1 MKRKRRLSGVLL
13 IIAALIIMQLPVSEA
28 DAATSASD
36 FKMEGT
42 TLVKYRGTETDVSIP
57 NTVEVIAE
65 SAFDDNDDI
74 KRVVI
79 PDSVTTIE
87 SYAFWGCD
95 NLNTI
100 VLGRGLKEIGDYT
113 FTNCKGL
120 KEITI
125 PSSVDRIGIKA
136 FADCVNLTDITIPT
150 EVKLIHET
158 AFDGCYKLY
167 IHCEAG
173 SIAYEYSKEFYEK
186 QAEMPEYE
194 DVPNYEDSEEDT
206 NNTDTVSDST
216 TDATITPDTSTEGN
230 LLGSTWIVGNNAV
243 VFIDNTNP
251 KVLDGNESIG
261 GEEDGELTTDVLP
274 DSGQGTLPK
283 YTIVDGK
290 IVADQAYYKNQTLKQ
305 VVLPDGIEEIGQFA
319 FSRSSITGIEV
330 PQGVKDICYG
340 AFYHCDDLETVS
352 LPITIENVE
361 PKAFAYS
368 GWVEAFLENGTEDF
382 LISGNVLVA
391 YRGSEEKVVIPE
403 GVTVIAGEA
412 FMNQT
417 QIKSVTLPESLI
429 TVGEGAFEGCTS
441 LAELNVLSR
450 HLTQIKDRAFADC
463 SLQKVDLPSSVEAVG
478 LMAFDEDVSVTYEG
492 GETPVTTHEVSAERL
507 SNEDY
512 RPSIETETGS
522 EAEGLKKGKGGSVQV
537 TGIRNALATLEGAV
551 RDYTLSITAA
561 RDKEPMEAAYLRSY
575 QTELPANM
583 TVYDLQLTDSSEIPL
598 TKLGKQILTVTMPVP
613 AELSQED
620 VIVYTLDRNGQLE
633 KLECERVSLDGADA
647 VRFRTTHLSLFGICG
662 AGSGYRTE
670 NIIEVSTTIQSMSKG
685 PDATD
690 SSKVTNSY
698 LSYVKWGLGA
708 ILLLVGIVNLLN
720 VRSIRKKV

>member
-42 TLVKYRGTETDVSIP
+42 TLVKYRGTETDVSVP

-95 NLNTI
+95 NLNTV

-120 KEITI
+120 TQITI
-125 PSSVDRIGIKA
+125 PASVDRIGIKA

-173 SIAYEYSKEFYEK
+173 SIAYEYAQEFYEK

-194 DVPNYEDSEEDT
+194 DVPNYEDSGDVT
-206 NNTDTVSDST
+206 GDTDTVSDSAA
-216 TDATITPDTSTEGN
+216 DSATTPDTNTEDN

-243 VFIDNTNP
+243 VFIDNTNS
-251 KVLDGNESIG
+251 KVFDGNENIIG
-261 GEEDGELTTDVLP
+261 EANGEITTDVLP
-274 DSGQGTLPK
+274 ASAQGELPK

-290 IVADQAYYKNQTLKQ
+290 IVADQAYYKNQTLEQ
-305 VVLPDGIEEIGQFA
+305 VVLPEGIEEIGQFA
-319 FSRSSITGIEV
+319 FSRSSVTAIEI
-330 PQGVKDICYG
+330 PEGVTDICYG
-340 AFYHCDDLETVS
+340 AFYHCDALQTVS
-352 LPITIENVE
+352 LPDTIENVE

-368 GWVEAFLENGTEDF
+368 AWVEDFMQNGTEDF

-391 YRGSEEKVVIPE
+391 YRGGEANVVIPE
-403 GVTVIAGEA
+403 GVTVIAAEA

-417 QIKSVTLPESLI
+417 QIRSVTLPESLV

-441 LAELNVLSR
+441 LTELNVLSR
-450 HLTQIKDRAFADC
+450 YLSQIKDRAFADS
-463 SLQKVDLPSSVEAVG
+463 SLTEVDLPASVEAVG
-478 LMAFDEDVSVTYEG
+478 LMAFDADVSVTYEG

-507 SNEDY
+507 SNEAY
-512 RPSIETETGS
+512 RPVPEEAAADGTEDMGMT
-522 EAEGLKKGKGGSVQV
+522 GGSVQV
-537 TGIRNALATLEGAV
+537 TGIGNALATLEGAV
-551 RDYTLSITAA
+551 GNYTLSITAA
-561 RDKEPMEAAYLRSY
+561 GDKEPMERAYLRSY
-575 QTELPANM
+575 QTEMPENM

-598 TKLGKQILTVTMPVP
+598 TKLGRQILTVTLPVP
-613 AELSQED
+613 TELSQED
-620 VIVYTLDRNGQLE
+620 VVVYTLDRNGQLE
-633 KLECERVSLDGADA
+633 KPECERVSLDGVDA
-647 VRFRTTHLSLFGICG
+647 VRFQTTHLSLFGICG
-662 AGSGYRTE
+662 DGSGYRAE
-670 NIIEVSTTIQSMSKG
+670 QAIEVSTTIQSMSKG
-685 PDATD
+685 PDSTD
-690 SSKVTNSY
+690 GSTSGNSY
-698 LSYVKWGLGA
+698 TAYVKWGLGVV
-708 ILLLVGIVNLLN
+708 LLLVGIANLLN
-720 VRSIRKKV
+720 FRSIRKKA

>member
-65 SAFDDNDDI
+65 SAFDENADI
-74 KRVVI
+74 TRVVV
-79 PDSVTTIE
+79 PDSVTKIE

-95 NLNTI
+95 NLNTV

-173 SIAYEYSKEFYEK
+173 SIADEYARNFYEK
-186 QAEMPEYE
+186 QEEMPEYE
-194 DVPNYEDSEEDT
+194 DVPNYEDTGDDT
-206 NNTDTVSDST
+206 SDTVSDSI
-216 TDATITPDTSTEGN
+216 TDSTIIPDTSAGGN

-243 VFIDNTNP
+243 VFLDNTNST
-251 KVLDGNESIG
+251 VFSGNESG
-261 GEEDGELTTDVLP
+261 GAGESDGDLTADILP
-274 DSGQGTLPK
+274 NLEQGTLPK

-305 VVLPDGIEEIGQFA
+305 VVLPEGIEEIGQFA

-340 AFYHCDDLETVS
+340 AFYHCDDLQTVS
-352 LPITIENVE
+352 LPDTIENVE
-361 PKAFAYS
+361 PKAFSCSA
-368 GWVEAFLENGTEDF
+368 WVEAFMENGTEDF

-391 YRGSEEKVVIPE
+391 YRGADEKVVIPE
-403 GVTVIAGEA
+403 NVTVIAGEA

-417 QIKSVTLPESLI
+417 RVKSVTLPESLI

-450 HLTQIKDRAFADC
+450 HLSEIKDRAFADC
-463 SLQKVDLPSSVEAVG
+463 SLKEVDLPSSVETVG
-478 LMAFDEDVSVTYEG
+478 LRAFDEDVSVTYEG
-492 GETPVTTHEVSAERL
+492 GEIPVTTYEVSAQRL

-512 RPSIETETGS
+512 RPTIETVEETDDVKNS
-522 EAEGLKKGKGGSVQV
+522 AGGGVQV
-537 TGIRNALATLEGAV
+537 TGIKNALATLEGAV
-551 RDYTLSITAA
+551 RDYTLSITVA
-561 RDKEPMEAAYLRSY
+561 RNKEPMEAAYLRSY
-575 QTELPANM
+575 QTELPGNM
-583 TVYDLQLTDSSEIPL
+583 TVYDLQLTDRTEIPL
-598 TKLGKQILTVTMPVP
+598 TKLGRQLLTVTLPVP
-613 AELSQED
+613 TELSQED

-633 KLECERVSLDGADA
+633 MLECERVSLDGVDA
-647 VRFRTTHLSLFGICG
+647 VRFQTTHLSLFGICG
-662 AGSGYRTE
+662 AGGGNRTE
-670 NIIEVSTTIQSMSKG
+670 NIIEVSTTIQNMSEG
-685 PDATD
+685 PGTTD
-690 SSKVTNSY
+690 SSTGTNSY

-720 VRSIRKKV
+720 IRCIRKKA

>member
-87 SYAFWGCD
+87 PYAFWGCD
-95 NLNTI
+95 NLNTV
-100 VLGRGLKEIGDYT
+100 VLGRGLTEIGDYT

-120 KEITI
+120 TQVTI

-173 SIAYEYSKEFYEK
+173 SIAYEYSKGFYEK

-194 DVPNYEDSEEDT
+194 DVPNYEDSEKDT
-206 NNTDTVSDST
+206 SQTVSDSA
-216 TDATITPDTSTEGN
+216 TDSTGTSDANTDSS
-230 LLGSTWIVGNNAV
+230 LLGSTWVVGNNAV
-243 VFIDNTNP
+243 VFMDNTNI
-251 KVLDGNESIG
+251 KVHAGNETDPG
-261 GEEDGELTTDVLP
+261 VEEDGEITADVLP
-274 DSGQGTLPK
+274 SFEQGTLPK

-305 VVLPDGIEEIGQFA
+305 VVLPEGIEEIGQFA
-319 FSRSSITGIEV
+319 FSRSSVTGIEI
-330 PQGVKDICYG
+330 PEGVKDICYG
-340 AFYHCDDLETVS
+340 AFYHCDDLQTVS
-352 LPITIENVE
+352 LPSTIENVE
-361 PKAFAYS
+361 PKAFAYTA
-368 GWVEAFLENGTEDF
+368 WVEEFMANGTEDF

-391 YRGSEEKVVIPE
+391 YRGSGANVVIPE

-441 LAELNVLSR
+441 LAGLNVLSR
-450 HLTQIKDRAFADC
+450 HLSQIKDRAFAGC
-463 SLQKVDLPSSVEAVG
+463 SLTEVDMPSSVKAVG
-478 LMAFDEDVSVTYEG
+478 LLAFDEDVFVTYEG
-492 GETPVTTHEVSAERL
+492 GEIPVTTHEVSAERL

-512 RPSIETETGS
+512 RMIIETEDG
-522 EAEGLKKGKGGSVQV
+522 AEDKKEGVVQV
-537 TGIRNALATLEGAV
+537 TGIKNAYAILEGAV

-561 RDKEPMEAAYLRSY
+561 KDKEPMETAYRRSY
-575 QTELPANM
+575 QTEMPENM
-583 TVYDLQLTDSSEIPL
+583 TVYDLRLTDSSEIPL
-598 TKLGKQILTVTMPVP
+598 TKLGKQILTVTLPVP
-613 AELSQED
+613 TALSQED

-633 KLECERVSLDGADA
+633 KLDSERVSLDGVDA
-647 VRFRTTHLSLFGICG
+647 VRFQTTHLSLFGICG

-670 NIIEVSTTIQSMSKG
+670 QIIEVSTTIQSMSEG
-685 PDATD
+685 PGSAD
-690 SSKVTNSY
+690 SSMITNSH

-708 ILLLVGIVNLLN
+708 ILLLAGIVNLLN